1 MPVAGAGRDVRSR
14 LDFWNSALPRSG
26 PKNGN
31 GPGREGQILLMKS
44 PSPIAAVTRSRR
56 RIIAAALLIL
66 LALGTAGFYLRRET
80 IARREAQTV
89 TLALDQ
95 GRTGDAAIAL
105 ERWLE
110 ASPDSAQAHFLKA
123 RLAWMNGDL
132 PAVEREVDRAEELGY
147 TSQPL
152 ARLKGLLLS
161 RGTRKPEA
169 ELLLRHELDTSRG
182 ADREVAE
189 TLVRMYMESF
199 RLLDATVVLDRW
211 MKAAPR
217 DARPYVLQADIDL
230 RVQASAEVIIGRYQ
244 EALERDGSLDQ
255 ARLGLAKQ
263 LHMSHRFREAAAEYA
278 TYLARQPE
286 DPLGYLGAGQNALEM
301 GDDKAAEPLL
311 DRALELAPRDS
322 EALAACATLE
332 LHRGRLEKALARFDQ
347 AIAADPFDHWNCY
360 QRMLVLSRLGRKA
373 EADVERQRVDRLRRD
388 QDRFG
393 EISRALVRNPL
404 DSKLRG
410 EAATWLME
418 HGHENEAVD
427 WANLVLQGDPTH
439 SAMNRLLAD
448 HFRKKGQTGLANFY
462 ESQIRRV
469 SE

>member
-1 MPVAGAGRDVRSR
+1 M
-14 LDFWNSALPRSG
+14 PRSE
-26 PKNGN
+26 PNKRQQ
-31 GPGREGQILLMKS
+31 PPIKAQILLMKS

-56 RIIAAALLIL
+56 RFITAALLIL
-66 LALGTAGFYLRRET
+66 FALGTAGFYLRRET
-80 IARREAQTV
+80 IARREARTV

-105 ERWLE
+105 KRWLE

-123 RLAWMNGDL
+123 RLAWMDGDL
-132 PAVEREVDRAEELGY
+132 PAVEQEVDRAEELGY
-147 TSQPL
+147 TEQPL

-161 RGTRKPEA
+161 RGTRKSEA
-169 ELLLRHELDTSRG
+169 ELILRHELDTSQG

-199 RLLDATVVLDRW
+199 RLGDATVVLDRW

-217 DARPYVLQADIDL
+217 DARPYVLQAEIDW
-230 RVQASAEVIIGRYQ
+230 RAQASAEVIIGRYQ

-255 ARLGLAKQ
+255 ARLGLAQ
-263 LHMSHRFREAAAEYA
+263 QFHRSHRFREAAAEYA
-278 TYLARQPE
+278 TYLARRPE
-286 DPLGYLGAGQNALEM
+286 DPLGLLGAGQNALEM

-311 DRALELAPRDS
+311 DRAVELAPGDS
-322 EALAACATLE
+322 EVLAACATLE
-332 LHRGRLEKALARFDQ
+332 LHRGRLEKALALFDQ

-373 EADVERQRVDRLRRD
+373 EADVERRRVERLRRD
-388 QDRFG
+388 QDHFA

-418 HGHENEAVD
+418 HGHEDEAVD

-439 SAMNRLLAD
+439 AAMNRLLAD

-462 ESQIRRV
+462 ESQIRRM